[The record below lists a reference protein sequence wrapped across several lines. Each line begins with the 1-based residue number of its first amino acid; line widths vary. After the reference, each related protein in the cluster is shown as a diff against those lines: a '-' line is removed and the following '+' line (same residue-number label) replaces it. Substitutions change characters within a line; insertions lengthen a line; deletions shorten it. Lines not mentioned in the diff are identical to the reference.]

1 MRRFSSR
8 LWAAGFLKNPQ
19 LFIRQP
25 RLITTGKYATGQSC
39 CRRFILVNNQKMCSP
54 FSLLLLASSL
64 YPDNSKNVAHR
75 WFCSETE
82 AKTVFVCAEHKG
94 TDLYTFSSNWRSS
107 SSVKQQLYRAESVRS
122 DGLSSKFRCPHRRT
136 RFCWVL
142 EVRVKRSH
150 SPFEDKT
157 TWRLWGISFA
167 QMSSLIQRW
176 MVAFEGQR
184 SRSLWSYV
192 QSLGLPQ
199 SFLFFLLLL
208 E

>member
-1 MRRFSSR
+1 MLRTDGFVLKLKQKPSSCVQNT
-8 LWAAGFLKNPQ
+8 K
-19 LFIRQP
+19 
-25 RLITTGKYATGQSC
+25 GQICTLSQ
-39 CRRFILVNNQKMCSP
+39 V
-54 FSLLLLASSL
+54 
-64 YPDNSKNVAHR
+64 
-75 WFCSETE
+75 TE
-82 AKTVFVCAEHKG
+82 GALHQ
-94 TDLYTFSSNWRSS
+94 SS
-107 SSVKQQLYRAESVRS
+107 SSFIVQRESVRS

-136 RFCWVL
+136 RFCRVL

-176 MVAFEGQR
+176 MVTFEGQR

-208 E
+208 EYKHQAKKDALRLQVMPFWVPGLRNAIIFTPIY